1 MRCKNYIY
9 VNKIINGVL
18 KQTMIMCDNKNFM
31 QSYKNGKKI
40 RICKRCGAQYGVSLI
55 EIEEPKYIKPT
66 FIDIIIGYIR
76 HFWNKIKIILRR

>member
-31 QSYKNGKKI
+31 QSYKNNKKI
-40 RICKRCGAQYGVSLI
+40 RLCKR
-55 EIEEPKYIKPT
+55 
-66 FIDIIIGYIR
+66 
-76 HFWNKIKIILRR
+76 

>member
-40 RICKRCGAQYGVSLI
+40 RICKRCGAQHGVKI
-55 EIEEPKYIKPT
+55 EVEEPKYIKPN
-66 FIDIIIGYIR
+66 FIDIILGYIYR
-76 HFWNKIKIILRR
+76 FWNKIKIILGR

>member
-9 VNKIINGVL
+9 VNKIINGIP

-40 RICKRCGAQYGVSLI
+40 RICKRCGAQYGVR
-55 EIEEPKYIKPT
+55 KPT